1 MSGTV
6 KNSVNN
12 HNDSRNLKRAKV
24 TQGINNPL
32 PKRLY
37 TLPEAA
43 AYLGRTLWSM
53 RELVWKGSVP
63 IVRDGKR
70 IFIDVD
76 DLESYITRNK
86 TNYV

>member
-1 MSGTV
+1 MGTGEMEGLKV
-6 KNSVNN
+6 S
-12 HNDSRNLKRAKV
+12 NLEGLKKAKKE
-24 TQGINNPL
+24 QGIQYPL

-53 RELVWKGSVP
+53 RELVWAGKIP

-70 IFIDVD
+70 IFVD
-76 DLESYITRNK
+76 IRDLESYIAKNK
-86 TNYV
+86 MTYV